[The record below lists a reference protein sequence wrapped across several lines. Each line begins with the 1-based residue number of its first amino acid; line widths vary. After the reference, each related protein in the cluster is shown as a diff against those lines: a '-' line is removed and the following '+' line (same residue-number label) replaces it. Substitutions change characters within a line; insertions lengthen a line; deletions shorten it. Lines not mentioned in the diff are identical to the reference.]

1 MTLIDA
7 NPSNF
12 PPATS
17 SSFGWIN
24 AHSPQ
29 FAHHFEM
36 RLESMKLWR
45 ELKASFPELPVF
57 PRTAIDWD
65 FDQADVEGL
74 QAAYNAAGH
83 ATQILN
89 KFQLQQIAENVDIP
103 DVRAIV
109 SDRDMVALPEK
120 IAPFF
125 QQLATSN
132 GVNHVINTEVIQLHK
147 RERGFEIVTRANK
160 TFSASQVVVAAGCQ
174 NSMSAHSEAT
184 SVRCTKG

>member
-1 MTLIDA
+1 MGDSDFAVVGGGITGSAIAANLVDSGHSVILIDA

-57 PRTAIDWD
+57 PLTAIDWD
-65 FDQADVEGL
+65 FDQADVEGM

-89 KFQLQQIAENVDIP
+89 KFQLQQIAENV
-103 DVRAIV
+103 
-109 SDRDMVALPEK
+109 
-120 IAPFF
+120 
-125 QQLATSN
+125 
-132 GVNHVINTEVIQLHK
+132 
-147 RERGFEIVTRANK
+147 
-160 TFSASQVVVAAGCQ
+160 
-174 NSMSAHSEAT
+174 
-184 SVRCTKG
+184 